1 MNEEIEYAEMLE
13 VPISTVEVTR
23 KPRRRKKRDKEYEP
37 APITPL
43 KEDLIAQINN
53 RVQETPAKADELTQT
68 AEPSAETEKIEGA
81 FDFET
86 LDRIDTIPLFST
98 PKKGRWWKRPRLSPK
113 DFSLDETEND
123 GTMYELN
130 MENAPSRAAKITL
143 TAEFALAC
151 AFCAGIF
158 LTNVFMPNSA
168 INTFF
173 RAMNE
178 PIQSAKVD
186 DRSYADF
193 TLSPVV
199 SVLSD
204 AELSLSSTGILS
216 FTDACC
222 VYPSADG
229 KIAQVEHTGENGYV
243 VKIKYSDTFTSV
255 ISGLSDVYYGVGDQA
270 YANIPVGYTDGTGEV
285 QMTMYSD
292 GELLNCFE
300 LTEEN
305 CLAWLKTE

>member
-13 VPISTVEVTR
+13 VPVSTVEVTR

-37 APITPL
+37 TPITPI
-43 KEDLIAQINN
+43 KDDLIAQINS
-53 RVQETPAKADELTQT
+53 RVQETPALETETPQP
-68 AEPSAETEKIEGA
+68 AEPSSETEKTEGA
-81 FDFET
+81 LDFET

-123 GTMYELN
+123 GTMYALN
-130 MENAPSRAAKITL
+130 MENVPSRAAKITL

-186 DRSYADF
+186 DRSYSDF

-204 AELSLSSTGILS
+204 AELSLSPTGILS

-229 KIAQVEHTGENGYV
+229 KIAQVEHTGEKGYV

-255 ISGLSDVYYGVGDQA
+255 ISGLSDVYFGVGDQA
-270 YANIPVGYTDGTGEV
+270 FANIPVGYADGTGEV

-292 GELLNCFE
+292 GELLSCFE

-305 CLAWLKTE
+305 CLAWLETE